1 MLFRC
6 LDAFIAR
13 FSFLFFG
20 STGLDEQIAKDMK
33 ALLMS
38 AKNYL
43 KTDYKL
49 HVSRVEPCADHCSV
63 YALSTSE
70 SEYLGKCEHEHN
82 VSCDRCEE
90 LRNVLVD
97 LQLSLSSSAV
107 KYR

>member
-1 MLFRC
+1 MFGRIHRKV
-6 LDAFIAR
+6 FI
-13 FSFLFFG
+13 LFFA
-20 STGLDEQIAKDMK
+20 STGLDDQIAKDMK

-49 HVSRVEPCADHCSV
+49 HVSRVEACADHCSV

-70 SEYLGKCEHEHN
+70 AEYLGQCEHEYN

>member
-13 FSFLFFG
+13 FSFLFFA
-20 STGLDEQIAKDMK
+20 STVLDEQIAKDMK

-38 AKNYL
+38 TKNYL
-43 KTDYKL
+43 KTDKL

-70 SEYLGKCEHEHN
+70 PEYLGQCEHEHN

-97 LQLSLSSSAV
+97 LQLLLSSSAV

>member
-1 MLFRC
+1 M
-6 LDAFIAR
+6 
-13 FSFLFFG
+13 

-49 HVSRVEPCADHCSV
+49 RVSRVAPCADHCSV

-70 SEYLGKCEHEHN
+70 PEYLGQCEHEHN
-82 VSCDRCEE
+82 VSGDRCEE

-97 LQLSLSSSAV
+97 LQQSLSSSAV
-107 KYR
+107 KYS

>member
-1 MLFRC
+1 M
-6 LDAFIAR
+6 AR
-13 FSFLFFG
+13 FSFLFFA

-38 AKNYL
+38 AKKYL

-49 HVSRVEPCADHCSV
+49 HVSRVEPSADHCSV

-70 SEYLGKCEHEHN
+70 PEYLGQCEHEHN